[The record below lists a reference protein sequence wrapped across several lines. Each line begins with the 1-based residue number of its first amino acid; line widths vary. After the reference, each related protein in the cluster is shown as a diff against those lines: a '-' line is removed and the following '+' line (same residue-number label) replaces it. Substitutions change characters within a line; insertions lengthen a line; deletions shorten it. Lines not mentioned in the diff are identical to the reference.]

1 MKKMILGCFLYGTA
15 IGLYAQAPQGD
26 FKGSIQIGQTTIPIV
41 FHFGQQNGQP
51 TTTMD
56 SPAQGVFG
64 FPVQSSECLS
74 DGELTLKIP
83 QIQFRYV
90 GKVRGDSLIEGTV
103 TQAGQSLP
111 LNLVRTARKAGVSSE
126 PERPGTPKPPFPYRE
141 EEVSITTKDGIKL
154 SGSLTLPEGE
164 GPFPAVLLISG
175 SGPQDRNEEAWKYKP
190 FLMIADRLT
199 RQGIAVLRMDDRGT
213 GKSGGRYADATLQLA
228 ATDAECA
235 LDYLLRR
242 KDIRRGKTGLAGHS
256 MGGTIAFR
264 MAAQRPQDVA
274 FVLSLAGATIPGKDL
289 MMHQCEKTIL
299 SQLPA
304 AASDSLR
311 TLYEE
316 LYGTMALPLP
326 LDSIR
331 HRSTPLMV
339 SIWQHLGIN
348 EDTYRENLTDSIRR
362 RKARQLTGQAISPE
376 IASIIQYDPSHDLS
390 RVQCPVWAVN
400 GAKDLQ
406 VLPEENLKA
415 IETLAKGSP
424 QVVTHIYPG
433 LNHLFMEAPTGHP
446 SEYGLLQG
454 NFSQEVLQD
463 MAEWI
468 RKTVGAPQTVF

>member
-1 MKKMILGCFLYGTA
+1 M
-15 IGLYAQAPQGD
+15 
-26 FKGSIQIGQTTIPIV
+26 
-41 FHFGQQNGQP
+41 
-51 TTTMD
+51 
-56 SPAQGVFG
+56 
-64 FPVQSSECLS
+64 
-74 DGELTLKIP
+74 
-83 QIQFRYV
+83 
-90 GKVRGDSLIEGTV
+90 GKVRSDSLIEGTV

-141 EEVSITTKDGIKL
+141 EEVSVTTKDGIKL

-264 MAAQRPQDVA
+264 IAAQRPQDVA
-274 FVLSLAGATIPGKDL
+274 FVLSLAGAAIPGKDL
-289 MMHQCEKTIL
+289 MMHQCEKIIL

-304 AASDSLR
+304 TTSDSLR

-326 LDSIR
+326 LDSTR

-362 RKARQLTGQAISPE
+362 RKARQLTEQAISPE
-376 IASIIQYDPSHDLS
+376 IASIVQYDPSHDLS

-433 LNHLFMEAPTGHP
+433 LNHLFTEAPTGHP
-446 SEYGLLQG
+446 SEYGLLKG

>member
-1 MKKMILGCFLYGTA
+1 
-15 IGLYAQAPQGD
+15 
-26 FKGSIQIGQTTIPIV
+26 
-41 FHFGQQNGQP
+41 
-51 TTTMD
+51 MD

-90 GKVRGDSLIEGTV
+90 GKVRSDSLIEGTV

-141 EEVSITTKDGIKL
+141 EEVSVTTKDGIKL

-274 FVLSLAGATIPGKDL
+274 FVLSLAGAAIPGKDL
-289 MMHQCEKTIL
+289 MMHQCEKIIL

-362 RKARQLTGQAISPE
+362 RKARQLIEQAISPE
-376 IASIIQYDPSHDLS
+376 IASITQYDPSHDLS
-390 RVQCPVWAVN
+390 RVQCPVWAAN
-400 GAKDLQ
+400 GANDLQ

-433 LNHLFMEAPTGHP
+433 LNHLFTEAPTGHP
-446 SEYGLLQG
+446 SEYGLLKG

-468 RKTVGAPQTVF
+468 RKTVGAPAD

>member
-1 MKKMILGCFLYGTA
+1 
-15 IGLYAQAPQGD
+15 
-26 FKGSIQIGQTTIPIV
+26 
-41 FHFGQQNGQP
+41 
-51 TTTMD
+51 MD

-164 GPFPAVLLISG
+164 EPFPAVLLISG

-264 MAAQRPQDVA
+264 IAAQRPQDVA
-274 FVLSLAGATIPGKDL
+274 FVLSLAGAAIPGKDL
-289 MMHQCEKTIL
+289 MMHQCEKIIL

-362 RKARQLTGQAISPE
+362 RKARQLTEQAISPE

>member
-1 MKKMILGCFLYGTA
+1 M
-15 IGLYAQAPQGD
+15 
-26 FKGSIQIGQTTIPIV
+26 PIV

-56 SPAQGVFG
+56 SPTQGVFG

-90 GKVRGDSLIEGTV
+90 GKVRSDSLIEGTV

-141 EEVSITTKDGIKL
+141 EEVSVTTKDGIKL

-264 MAAQRPQDVA
+264 IAAQRPQDVA
-274 FVLSLAGATIPGKDL
+274 FVLSLAGAAIPGKDL
-289 MMHQCEKTIL
+289 MMHQCEKIIL

-362 RKARQLTGQAISPE
+362 RKARQLIEQAISPE
-376 IASIIQYDPSHDLS
+376 IASITQYDPSHDLS

-446 SEYGLLQG
+446 SEYGLLKG

>member
-26 FKGSIQIGQTTIPIV
+26 FKGSIQIGQTTMPIV
-41 FHFGQQNGQP
+41 FHFGEQNGQP
-51 TTTMD
+51 VTTTD

-83 QIQFRYV
+83 QIQFCYV

-111 LNLVRTARKAGVSSE
+111 LNLVRTARKAGASSE

-141 EEVSITTKDGIKL
+141 EEVTVTTKDGIKL

-190 FLMIADRLT
+190 FLMIADCLT

-242 KDIRRGKTGLAGHS
+242 KDIRREKTGLAGHS

-264 MAAQRPQDVA
+264 IAAQCPQDVA
-274 FVLSLAGATIPGKDL
+274 FVLSLAGAAIPGKDL

-311 TLYEE
+311 PLYEE

-331 HRSTPLMV
+331 HRSAPLMV

-348 EDTYRENLTDSIRR
+348 EGTYRENLTDSIRR
-362 RKARQLTGQAISPE
+362 RNARLLTEQAISPE
-376 IASIIQYDPSHDLS
+376 IASIVQYDPSHDLS
-390 RVQCPVWAVN
+390 RVQCPVWAAN

-406 VLPEENLKA
+406 VLPEENMEA

-424 QVVTHIYPG
+424 QVVTHIYHG

-446 SEYGLLQG
+446 SEYGLLKG

-468 RKTVGAPQTVF
+468 KKTVGAPQTAF

>member
-1 MKKMILGCFLYGTA
+1 
-15 IGLYAQAPQGD
+15 
-26 FKGSIQIGQTTIPIV
+26 
-41 FHFGQQNGQP
+41 
-51 TTTMD
+51 MD

-164 GPFPAVLLISG
+164 EPFPAVLLISG

-264 MAAQRPQDVA
+264 IAAQRPQDVA
-274 FVLSLAGATIPGKDL
+274 FVLSLAGAAIPGKDL
-289 MMHQCEKTIL
+289 MMHQCEKIIL

-362 RKARQLTGQAISPE
+362 RKARQLTEQAISLE

>member
-1 MKKMILGCFLYGTA
+1 M
-15 IGLYAQAPQGD
+15 
-26 FKGSIQIGQTTIPIV
+26 
-41 FHFGQQNGQP
+41 
-51 TTTMD
+51 
-56 SPAQGVFG
+56 
-64 FPVQSSECLS
+64 
-74 DGELTLKIP
+74 
-83 QIQFRYV
+83 
-90 GKVRGDSLIEGTV
+90 GKVRSDSLIEGTV

-141 EEVSITTKDGIKL
+141 EEVSVTTKDGIKL

-213 GKSGGRYADATLQLA
+213 GKSGGRYADAILQLA

-264 MAAQRPQDVA
+264 IAAQRPQDVA
-274 FVLSLAGATIPGKDL
+274 FVLSLAGAAIPGKDL
-289 MMHQCEKTIL
+289 MMHQCEKTLL

-311 TLYEE
+311 PLYEE
-316 LYGTMALPLP
+316 VYDTMALPLP

-362 RKARQLTGQAISPE
+362 RKARQLTEQAISPE

-433 LNHLFMEAPTGHP
+433 LNHLFTEAPTGHP
-446 SEYGLLQG
+446 SEYGLLKG

>member
-1 MKKMILGCFLYGTA
+1 
-15 IGLYAQAPQGD
+15 
-26 FKGSIQIGQTTIPIV
+26 
-41 FHFGQQNGQP
+41 
-51 TTTMD
+51 MD

-90 GKVRGDSLIEGTV
+90 GKVRSDSLIEGTV

-141 EEVSITTKDGIKL
+141 EEVSVTTKDGIKL

-362 RKARQLTGQAISPE
+362 RKARQLIEQAISPE
-376 IASIIQYDPSHDLS
+376 IASITQYDPSHDLS

-415 IETLAKGSP
+415 IKTLAKGSP

-446 SEYGLLQG
+446 SEYGLLKG

>member
-1 MKKMILGCFLYGTA
+1 
-15 IGLYAQAPQGD
+15 
-26 FKGSIQIGQTTIPIV
+26 
-41 FHFGQQNGQP
+41 
-51 TTTMD
+51 MD

-126 PERPGTPKPPFPYRE
+126 PERPGTPKPPLPYRE
-141 EEVSITTKDGIKL
+141 EEVSVTTKDGIKL
-154 SGSLTLPEGE
+154 SGSLTLPEGK

-190 FLMIADRLT
+190 FLMIADCLT

-264 MAAQRPQDVA
+264 IAAQRPQDVA
-274 FVLSLAGATIPGKDL
+274 FVLSLAGAAIPGKDL
-289 MMHQCEKTIL
+289 MMHQCEKTLL

-311 TLYEE
+311 PLYEE
-316 LYGTMALPLP
+316 VYGTMALPLP

-331 HRSTPLMV
+331 HRSAPLMV

-348 EDTYRENLTDSIRR
+348 EDTYRENLTDSIRQR
-362 RKARQLTGQAISPE
+362 NARLLTGQAISPE
-376 IASIIQYDPSHDLS
+376 IASIVQYDPSHDLK
-390 RVQCPVWAVN
+390 RVQCPVWAAN

-406 VLPEENLKA
+406 VLPEENMEA

-446 SEYGLLQG
+446 SEYGFLKG
-454 NFSQEVLQD
+454 NFSQEVLRD

-468 RKTVGAPQTVF
+468 KKTVGAPQTAF

>member
-1 MKKMILGCFLYGTA
+1 MKKMILGWFLYGTA
-15 IGLYAQAPQGD
+15 VGLCAQAPQGD
-26 FKGSIQIGQTTIPIV
+26 FKGSIQIGQTTMPIV

-83 QIQFRYV
+83 QIQFCYV
-90 GKVRGDSLIEGTV
+90 GKVRSDSLIEGTV

-141 EEVSITTKDGIKL
+141 EEVSVTTKDGIKL

-256 MGGTIAFR
+256 MAGTIAFR

-289 MMHQCEKTIL
+289 MMHQCEKIIL

-326 LDSIR
+326 LAPIR

-362 RKARQLTGQAISPE
+362 RKARQLTEQAISPE

-446 SEYGLLQG
+446 SEYGLLKG